1 MDCLLAQA
9 ALVVT
14 LSVRLLGIELAVERD
29 GRIHDLIGPVTDLHQ
44 ALQARDDF
52 RFSFNQFRALARSR
66 IHHLAEHR
74 DHLLQL
80 LVAEPLKP
88 RCMLDLKFFSEPMYA
103 AGCVFRHLFNGLT
116 SIQAEVISQLADEVG
131 AERSTRPFQG
141 SASISKY
148 FRGAVWRRKKIP

>member
-9 ALVVT
+9 ALVMT

-80 LVAEPLKP
+80 LVAEPLNP
-88 RCMLDLKFFSEPMYA
+88 RCMLDLKFFRNQQRAFFMYA
-103 AGCVFRHLFNGLT
+103 AGCVFRTF
-116 SIQAEVISQLADEVG
+116 SMA
-131 AERSTRPFQG
+131 
-141 SASISKY
+141 
-148 FRGAVWRRKKIP
+148 

>member
-74 DHLLQL
+74 RGSRGVPHGCCGPLQCL
-80 LVAEPLKP
+80 
-88 RCMLDLKFFSEPMYA
+88 
-103 AGCVFRHLFNGLT
+103 
-116 SIQAEVISQLADEVG
+116 
-131 AERSTRPFQG
+131 RSRW
-141 SASISKY
+141 SAT
-148 FRGAVWRRKKIP
+148 